1 MTNLSTFRR
10 TTRDYH
16 VEKEHY
22 KLLHGA
28 PIGRYSPSYER
39 VWSKAPTIEIAGVK
53 DRFGYDNKNSPLF
66 VKVAEG

>member
-1 MTNLSTFRR
+1 MLPTFRR

-16 VEKEHY
+16 VDRDHN

-39 VWSKAPTIEIAGVK
+39 VWTRAPSIEIAGNK
-53 DRFGYDNKNSPLF
+53 DRFGYENKNSPNYI
-66 VKVAEG
+66 KQAEG